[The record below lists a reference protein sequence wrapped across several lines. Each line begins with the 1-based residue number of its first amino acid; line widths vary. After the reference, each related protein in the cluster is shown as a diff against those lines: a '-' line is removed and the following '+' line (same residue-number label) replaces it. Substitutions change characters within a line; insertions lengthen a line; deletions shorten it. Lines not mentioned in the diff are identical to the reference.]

1 MVYGRDEG
9 EEKKRKTQRGSMGTG
24 SINGEER
31 AAGPTVLLSCSV
43 SARMRS
49 RKGKITR

>member
-9 EEKKRKTQRGSMGTG
+9 EEKKSKAQRGSGTG
-24 SINGEER
+24 SINGEEW

-43 SARMRS
+43 SARM
-49 RKGKITR
+49 